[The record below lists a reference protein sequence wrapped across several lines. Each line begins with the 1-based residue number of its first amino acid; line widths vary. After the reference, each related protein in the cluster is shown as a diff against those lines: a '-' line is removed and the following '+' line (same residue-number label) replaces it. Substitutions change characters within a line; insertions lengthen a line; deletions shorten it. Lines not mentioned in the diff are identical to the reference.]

1 MTAATAR
8 RSGKNKVSK
17 SNKAASKATTRR
29 KVRQLSWLDRFV
41 RTLPFSESEV
51 QRFFT
56 WALIASGALLMLV
69 AAHYLGV
76 TKFLYQQYARL
87 AVSAGFQVKRVE
99 PTGMVR
105 VDQLKVYDLI
115 LEPMDTAMP
124 LVDIDKIR
132 DDLLKYGWIKEARV
146 SRRLPDTLVVD
157 ITERKPTAVWQRDGK
172 LSLIDDQGVVL
183 EDISANKTGGLPMLN
198 GAGANLQAVAL
209 AELLDKARSLK
220 SQVSGASWVGNRRWD
235 LTFKTGETIALPEG
249 EKVAAEA
256 LLNFARMDG
265 IHRLLGRDIIHF
277 DLRDPARAY
286 LRKRPK
292 LDPAKLEAPKES
304 NSKAPKTNKETA

>member
-8 RSGKNKVSK
+8 RSGKNKVAK
-17 SNKAASKATTRR
+17 SNKAASKATARQ
-29 KVRQLSWLDRFV
+29 KVRRLSWMDRLI

-56 WALIASGALLMLV
+56 WALIASSALLLLV
-69 AAHYLGV
+69 AAHFLGV
-76 TKFLYQQYARL
+76 TTFLYQQYARL

-132 DDLLKYGWIKEARV
+132 NDLLQYGWIKDARV
-146 SRRLPDTLVVD
+146 SRRLPDTLVVE
-157 ITERKPTAVWQRDGK
+157 ITERKPAAVWQRGGK

-183 EDISANKTGGLPMLN
+183 ENIPANKTGGLPMLN
-198 GAGANLQAVAL
+198 GEGANLQAVAL

-220 SQVSGASWVGNRRWD
+220 SQVAGASWVGNRRWD

-265 IHRLLGRDIIHF
+265 IHRLLGRDIMHF

-286 LRKRPK
+286 LRKKPK
-292 LDPAKLEAPKES
+292 VEAPS
-304 NSKAPKTNKETA
+304 ADAPKGSGAKVAKSNKDDA